1 MISVYDMVYN
11 TLKIYPDK
19 SSGTART
26 LSRIALKNKDL
37 AKLVAE
43 EIAVG
48 LDDFVIGANR
58 KYATNFIV
66 DSAVVDSAALEYDS
80 DTRDT
85 LTLHAFVHIA
95 IRDIVLNPAAV
106 AIAVTSGLMPIL
118 PKPNAFSFVR
128 MFTFKVQVDREHG
141 TIYGISAAEQEEHG
155 I

>member
-37 AKLVAE
+37 AKLAAE

-48 LDDFVIGANR
+48 LDSFVIGVNR
-58 KYATNFIV
+58 KYTTAFVV
-66 DSAVVDSAALEYDS
+66 DSAVVDSAALDYNS
-80 DTRDT
+80 DTDA
-85 LTLHAFVHIA
+85 LTLHAFVHIS
-95 IRDIVLNPAAV
+95 IRDILLNPATETV
-106 AIAVTSGLMPIL
+106 ATTSALPNVL

-128 MFTFKVQVDREHG
+128 LFTFKVIIDREHG
-141 TIYGISAAEQEEHG
+141 STCGIF
-155 I
+155 IVD

>member
-1 MISVYDMVYN
+1 MKNVYDMIYN

-19 SSGTART
+19 SSGTARA

-48 LDDFVIGANR
+48 LDSFVIGANR
-58 KYATNFIV
+58 KYGTAFVV
-66 DSAVVDSAALEYDS
+66 DSAVVDSAALDYDTAAAL
-80 DTRDT
+80 DDT
-85 LTLHAFVHIA
+85 LTLHAFVHVA
-95 IRDIVLNPAAV
+95 IRDIVLNPATET
-106 AIAVTSGLMPIL
+106 VTITSALPNTL

-141 TIYGISAAEQEEHG
+141 TIYGISAVE
-155 I
+155 